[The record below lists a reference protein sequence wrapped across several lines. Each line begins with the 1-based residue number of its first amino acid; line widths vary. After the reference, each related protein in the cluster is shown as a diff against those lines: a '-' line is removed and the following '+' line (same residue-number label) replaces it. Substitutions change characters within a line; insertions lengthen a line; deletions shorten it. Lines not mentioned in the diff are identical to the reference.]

1 MDNTDTE
8 AEQYVLRTVLTASAH
23 KRVQTIVNLCELVR
37 IYSRTCANLP
47 ANLRELAQTS
57 RELAY
62 ISPKTSRELPAN
74 LRELPREL
82 ARTSCELPANLCIS
96 YRELTVNLRL
106 FHGYLLISLLNS
118 RHIRA

>member
-8 AEQYVLRTVLTASAH
+8 AEQYVLQTVLTASAH

-47 ANLRELAQTS
+47 ANL

-106 FHGYLLISLLNS
+106 FHGYLLIILLNS

>member
-8 AEQYVLRTVLTASAH
+8 AEKYVLRTVLTASAH
-23 KRVQTIVNLCELVR
+23 KWVQKIVNVCELVR
-37 IYSRTCANLP
+37 IYSRTCVNLP

-57 RELAY
+57 RKLVC

-106 FHGYLLISLLNS
+106 FHGYLLIILLN
-118 RHIRA
+118 